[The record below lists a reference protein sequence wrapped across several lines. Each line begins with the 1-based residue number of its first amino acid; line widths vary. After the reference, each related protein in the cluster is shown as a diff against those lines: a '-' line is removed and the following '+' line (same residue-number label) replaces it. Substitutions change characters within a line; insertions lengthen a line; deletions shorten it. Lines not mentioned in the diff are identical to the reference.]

1 MPINLD
7 HLGELERTHS
17 CGELRA
23 SDAGTEVVLMG
34 WVAVRR
40 DFGPLTFIDLRDRD
54 GVTQIVFDAEDA
66 PEAHAR
72 AKEVRGEYVVAV
84 RGEVAARD
92 EGQRNPKLSTGDVE
106 VQAREILVLNEARTP
121 PFQLDVPPEKL
132 AAEEV
137 RLKYRY
143 LDLRRPFF
151 QKMLRLRAGVVG
163 EIHRHMD
170 GEGFTEI
177 ETPILIKSTPEGAR
191 GYVVPSRLHPG
202 RFYALPQSPQIFK
215 QICMIAG
222 LDKYYQIARCF
233 RDEDLRAD
241 RQPEFSQLDVEM
253 SFASPEQVYQLV
265 EGLFARIFRLIDVEL
280 QTPFPQ
286 FTYAEAM
293 RRYGSDKPDLRFGME
308 LQDLAPALEATT
320 FAPFA
325 AALEKGG
332 EVKGLVVK
340 GGAHLSRKAL
350 DELQEVVKRYGA
362 GALAWVKLGDE
373 LSSSILKAVGE
384 EA

>member
-7 HLGELERTHS
+7 HLGGLERTHS

-23 SDAGTEVVLMG
+23 SDAGREVVLMG

-54 GVTQIVFDAEDA
+54 GLTQVVFDAEDA
-66 PEAHAR
+66 PDAHAR

-84 RGEVAARD
+84 RGQVVLRQ

-191 GYVVPSRLHPG
+191 DYVVPARLHPG
-202 RFYALPQSPQIFK
+202 KFYALPQSPQLYK
-215 QICMIAG
+215 QILMVAG
-222 LDKYYQIARCF
+222 FDRYFQIARCL

-241 RQPEFSQLDVEM
+241 RQPEFTQIDLEM
-253 SFASPEQVYQLV
+253 SFVTEDDVFDVV
-265 EGLFARIFRLIDVEL
+265 EG
-280 QTPFPQ
+280 T
-286 FTYAEAM
+286 
-293 RRYGSDKPDLRFGME
+293 LR
-308 LQDLAPALEATT
+308 
-320 FAPFA
+320 
-325 AALEKGG
+325 
-332 EVKGLVVK
+332 
-340 GGAHLSRKAL
+340 S
-350 DELQEVVKRYGA
+350 
-362 GALAWVKLGDE
+362 
-373 LSSSILKAVGE
+373 
-384 EA
+384 